1 MSSRKTFAS
10 IVVACVASA
19 AIAAPAVAQAP
30 TEYGVDAGATIALG
44 GESSIQISLPASRF
58 RVGFPVS
65 PQITVEPV
73 AGLAYNKT
81 EGSDG
86 VLLYNVEVG
95 ALYNLRPITVSQGDD
110 AVTVTSPYVRPFL
123 GVTGYTGGGSNDS
136 ELSAGAGVGVK
147 VPWQANLAWRFEANV
162 GYGFDN
168 QAARLGLLAGLSF
181 FPR

>member
-1 MSSRKTFAS
+1 MSSKVTFAG
-10 IVVACVASA
+10 IVLACLAGV
-19 AIAAPAVAQAP
+19 AIAAPADAQAP
-30 TEYGVDAGATIALG
+30 TEYGIDAGATIALG
-44 GESSIQISLPASRF
+44 GESSIQVSLPASRF

-73 AGLAYNKT
+73 AGLSYTKT

-86 VLLYNVEVG
+86 FLLYDLEIG
-95 ALYNLRPITVSQGDD
+95 ALYSLRPITVSQGDD
-110 AVTVTSPYVRPFL
+110 AVTATSPYLRPFL
-123 GVTGYTGGGSNDS
+123 GLTGYTGGASDS
-136 ELSAGAGVGVK
+136 ELSLGAGFGVK
-147 VPWQANLAWRFEANV
+147 VPWQQNLSWRFEANV